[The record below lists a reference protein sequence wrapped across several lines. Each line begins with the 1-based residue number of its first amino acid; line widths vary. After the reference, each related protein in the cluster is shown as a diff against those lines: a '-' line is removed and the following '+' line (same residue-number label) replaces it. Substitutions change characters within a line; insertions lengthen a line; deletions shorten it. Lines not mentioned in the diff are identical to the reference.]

1 MPTFAP
7 VESALFDTARGGA
20 VDVDGFGEPGVDCLG
35 ELEAEPTALGL
46 GGRIFAASAG
56 HAAAMFVGVYVAELM
71 LEGDTLAIRL
81 DTFG

>member
-7 VESALFDTARGGA
+7 VESASFDIDGGGV
-20 VDVDGFGEPGVDCLG
+20 VDVDGFGEPGVDWLG
-35 ELEAEPTALGL
+35 ELEAELTALGL

-56 HAAAMFVGVYVAELM
+56 HAAAVFVGVYIAELM
-71 LEGDTLAIRL
+71 LEGDTLAMRL